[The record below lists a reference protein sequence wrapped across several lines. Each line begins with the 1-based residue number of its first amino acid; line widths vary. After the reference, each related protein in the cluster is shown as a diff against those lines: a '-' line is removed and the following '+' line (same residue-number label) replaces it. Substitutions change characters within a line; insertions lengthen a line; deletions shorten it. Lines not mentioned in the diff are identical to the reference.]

1 MKKATKTSCIEC
13 HGRSFTC
20 YRKAACSCSNLRVYR
35 TVRYN
40 GKSRLLFWV
49 LVLIIKQ
56 LENRLKTGTFC
67 RETKDQFMHI
77 LEYYGQAPYIIRSS
91 SILEDGFDNAFAG
104 KYESVFGANR
114 GTPEERLEEFENAVR
129 TVYASS
135 AGLSALD
142 FRKRR
147 GLDRRDEQMDLIV
160 LQRDT
165 VT

>member
-1 MKKATKTSCIEC
+1 
-13 HGRSFTC
+13 
-20 YRKAACSCSNLRVYR
+20 
-35 TVRYN
+35 
-40 GKSRLLFWV
+40 
-49 LVLIIKQ
+49 
-56 LENRLKTGTFC
+56 
-67 RETKDQFMHI
+67 MHI

-104 KYESVFGANR
+104 KYESVFCANR

-147 GLDRRDEQMDLIV
+147 SLDRRDEQMDLIV